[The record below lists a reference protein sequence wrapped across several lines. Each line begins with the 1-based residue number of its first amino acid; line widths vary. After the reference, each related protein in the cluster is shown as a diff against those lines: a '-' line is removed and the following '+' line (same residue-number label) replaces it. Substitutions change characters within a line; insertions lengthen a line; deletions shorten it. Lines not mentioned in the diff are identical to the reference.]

1 MTGNKVQRI
10 FVDAHVFDGEFQGT
24 RSYLEGLYKAV
35 AQQAQH
41 IRLFIAANDADN
53 LANVFKGYTANIEVL
68 KYKSGSRISRLSIE
82 IPTLVSKIR
91 ADFAHFQYLGPLIK
105 NSRWIITVHD
115 LLFLDY
121 PELFPRVYRLSRTY
135 TFKRSARLADVLCTD
150 SEYSAKSI
158 SRHFAV
164 PRQDKIV

>member
-68 KYKSGSRISRLSIE
+68 KYKSGSRISRVSFE
-82 IPTLVSKIR
+82 ISSFVFKILCV
-91 ADFAHFQYLGPLIK
+91 FSHFHLH
-105 NSRWIITVHD
+105 TH
-115 LLFLDY
+115 
-121 PELFPRVYRLSRTY
+121 
-135 TFKRSARLADVLCTD
+135 
-150 SEYSAKSI
+150 
-158 SRHFAV
+158 
-164 PRQDKIV
+164 